1 MRIAYLHD
9 IRDCGAVEKGEI
21 ASSLRSSQRHK
32 VRFQVIASDSK
43 NRAAI
48 SRRHCGIFSTVPLS
62 LVIWNIRGI
71 F

>member
-1 MRIAYLHD
+1 MGKIEN
-9 IRDCGAVEKGEI
+9 RDSGAVEKGEI

-48 SRRHCGIFSTVPLS
+48 SMRHYGVFQQPHSHLLMAGDSTQK
-62 LVIWNIRGI
+62 R
-71 F
+71 